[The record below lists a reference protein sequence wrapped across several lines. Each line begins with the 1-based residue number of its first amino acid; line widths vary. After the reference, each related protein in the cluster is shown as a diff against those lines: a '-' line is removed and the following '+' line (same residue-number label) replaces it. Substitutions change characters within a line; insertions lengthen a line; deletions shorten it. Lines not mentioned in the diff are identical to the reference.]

1 MDPGLADALDK
12 LVDPET
18 RGDPMTPL
26 RWTSKSLR
34 TLAGQLRA
42 EGHQAS
48 ASLVQRLL
56 HEAGYSLQANAKTLE
71 GSQHPDRDAQF
82 RHIHDTAAR
91 FLSAGDPVVSVDAKK
106 KENVGQFKNGGREY
120 QPKGSPV
127 RVNVHDFPG
136 DAEGKAIPYGVYD
149 IGANTGWVTVGTDH
163 ETATFA
169 IGECGAGDDTAGGAD
184 LAGRR
189 RPGRAVRLRRGAGGL
204 RRQRRTSPAPL
215 DGPEIKPEEE
225 ERRRSR

>member
-1 MDPGLADALDK
+1 
-12 LVDPET
+12 
-18 RGDPMTPL
+18 MTPL

-34 TLAGQLRA
+34 ALAGQLRA

-71 GSQHPDRDAQF
+71 GSQHPGRDAQF
-82 RHIHDTAAR
+82 RHVRDTAAR
-91 FLSAGDPVVSVDAKK
+91 FLSAGDPVVRVDAKK

-149 IGANTGWVTVGTDH
+149 IGPKRLGQ
-163 ETATFA
+163 
-169 IGECGAGDDTAGGAD
+169 
-184 LAGRR
+184 RR
-189 RPGRAVRLRRGAGGL
+189 APTRARSRSTRSRAWWSTSARAPT
-204 RRQRRTSPAPL
+204 RRQAL
-215 DGPEIKPEEE
+215 D
-225 ERRRSR
+225 